1 MFEAV
6 WSLFVSGINAV
17 YYFLADN
24 LGLRFLDNPGTY
36 ILIMV
41 IGFAMVPFYSKN
53 IYAIYANPHVY
64 EKVSLTRKILKAA
77 ITIGAIVFFG
87 YANFTRFL
95 VPHA

>member
-1 MFEAV
+1 MFGAV
-6 WSLFVSGINAV
+6 ISMLISAINTV

-36 ILIMV
+36 IFIMV
-41 IGFAMVPFYSKN
+41 IGFAMVPFYAKE
-53 IYAIYANPHVY
+53 IYAIYINPHIY
-64 EKVSLTRKILKAA
+64 ERVSLTMKILKAL

-95 VPHA
+95 PPAV